1 MPIADDHRKER
12 TLKRF
17 INAGVSI
24 IVAVLIE
31 VMVFHYSEIK
41 MQLLGAET
49 VILSA
54 NDLLYA
60 DWDILPDGKK
70 VSQLDPI
77 LYVEGLSIQLET
89 LTIQLEA
96 DSLPESYTIFYMT
109 EPGDVPS
116 VDKMVTISPVTGKD
130 TVAIHQNVSAIR
142 IDPGEVAGLVLND
155 VSLVLNEANWDIS
168 IARIVAMLVVFWGAA
183 GLMTLQKSP
192 DYGLNRGEDLS
203 TETKEE

>member
-1 MPIADDHRKER
+1 M
-12 TLKRF
+12 KRF